1 MRSVNDEIVCPV
13 CGKSFIFKGGR
24 RKYCSPLCSR
34 TAELERKRV
43 GSSVKV
49 KPKAKATSP
58 LSMIAREAS
67 EAGMTYGRYVARK
80 AACAPPVGLSRKHKT
95 VSEKRCTER

>member
-24 RKYCSPLCSR
+24 RKYCSPVCSR

-49 KPKAKATSP
+49 KTKTKATSP

-67 EAGMTYGRYVARK
+67 AAGMTYGSYVARK
-80 AACAPPVGLSRKHKT
+80 AACAPSGGFSGKHT
-95 VSEKRCTER
+95 TAFGKRNTGR